1 MSAMASMVK
10 NGSAVRLSKVVIQR
24 SQTAQPLVHDVV
36 SNQLVYKLETFRTN
50 LIGLFRRVLSDFF

>member
-1 MSAMASMVK
+1 MSALASMVK

-24 SQTAQPLVHDVV
+24 SHTAQPIVHDVV

-50 LIGLFRRVLSDFF
+50 LIRLFRRVLSDFL